1 MSRAKPLLGEKFL
14 HRFFEI
20 SLLLKAIFAIGEIF
34 AALGAYL
41 VTPGLLSRLTTVI
54 TRAELA
60 EDPQDLI
67 ANYLVHWAQHLSVS
81 TQHFV
86 ALYLLSHGVVK
97 LWLIIGLLRQR
108 IWYYPVALI
117 VFGLFI
123 LYQLYRFSF
132 THSLWLLLI
141 TIGDVV
147 VIGLTW
153 HEHRYLRGL
162 TTDTP

>member
-1 MSRAKPLLGEKFL
+1 MLCVKTLFEEKYL
-14 HRFFEI
+14 HR
-20 SLLLKAIFAIGEIF
+20 LFAIGLLVKAVFAAGEIL

-41 VTPGLLSRLTTVI
+41 VTPGFLSRLVAVI

-60 EDPQDLI
+60 EDPQDFI
-67 ANYLVHWAQHLSVS
+67 ANYFVHWAQHLSVS
-81 TQHFV
+81 TQRFL
-86 ALYLLSHGVVK
+86 ALYLMSHGAIK

-108 IWYYPVALI
+108 LWYYPVAFI

-132 THSLWLLLI
+132 THSPWLVLI
-141 TIGDVV
+141 TMVDVV

-153 HEHRYLRGL
+153 HEYRYLRGF
-162 TTDTP
+162 TKEAS